1 MLRIASFPKGRAIG
15 RPIKRPIKPPNSS
28 SCSFVSGLELIIHS
42 GKAIFKGVFNY
53 LHLSADSLYKSSLDK
68 GPIYSIINP
77 TFKIEYATRKATC
90 LREFSKSVEQEK
102 EQEQLTMQ
110 LNGSQIFVEVLC
122 EQGVDTIFGY
132 PGGAVLNLYD
142 ELYKN
147 SDRITHVLTAHE
159 QGASHAADGYARA
172 TGRTGVVLAT
182 SGPGATNL
190 VTGIATAYMDSVPM
204 VAFTGNVA
212 TPGLGK
218 DSFQEAYIEGITM
231 PITKHNFT
239 VRKVEELADTMRAAF
254 RIAQSGRKG
263 PVLVDIP
270 KDVTAAVCEFTPKQ
284 PEKIRTVTTYNEQQV
299 KWAADI
305 INAAKRP
312 LVYFGGGVRSAA
324 SCQPLRDLIHKAE
337 IPATY
342 TLMAAGVVPYGDPMN
357 IGMIGMHGCYTS
369 NRAVADCD
377 VLIALGT
384 RFSDRVALNPK
395 TFAKNATI
403 IQIDIDPSELGKNVD
418 VDLSIVG
425 DAAYVLRGM
434 LPLIEETKH
443 PDWIKM
449 IHEWQAQDYH
459 PVSDP
464 TRLMPHQ
471 VIGEVCSQCG
481 PEAVYVTDVGQHQMW
496 AAQYIRHTK
505 SRGFITSGGLGT
517 MGFGYGAAIGAQMA
531 LGRDQRVVMFTGD
544 GSFHMNLNEACT
556 AVSYE
561 LPIITV
567 IFNNSVLGM
576 VRQWQTAFYEKRYSQ
591 TDPHRHT
598 DFVKLADGFGLKGY
612 RCKNLPEFQAA
623 FADALKQKGPTWI
636 ECIIDKDEKVLP
648 MIPGGGD
655 INDIIME

>member
-1 MLRIASFPKGRAIG
+1 ML
-15 RPIKRPIKPPNSS
+15 
-28 SCSFVSGLELIIHS
+28 
-42 GKAIFKGVFNY
+42 
-53 LHLSADSLYKSSLDK
+53 
-68 GPIYSIINP
+68 
-77 TFKIEYATRKATC
+77 
-90 LREFSKSVEQEK
+90 
-102 EQEQLTMQ
+102 

-132 PGGAVLNLYD
+132 PGGSVLNLYD

-204 VAFTGNVA
+204 VAFTGNVP
-212 TPGLGK
+212 TSGLGR

-239 VRKVEELADTMRAAF
+239 VRRVEDLADTMRAAF

-270 KDVTAAVCEFTPKQ
+270 KDVTANSCEFTHQQ
-284 PEKIRTVTTYNEQQV
+284 PEQIRTVTTFNEQQV

-305 INAAKRP
+305 LNGAERP
-312 LVYFGGGVRSAA
+312 FVYFGGGVRSAA
-324 SCQPLRDLIHKAE
+324 SCQPLRELLHKAN
-337 IPATY
+337 IPAAY
-342 TLMAAGVVPYGDPMN
+342 TLMAAGVVPYSDPMN
-357 IGMIGMHGCYTS
+357 LGLLGMHGCYAA
-369 NRAVADCD
+369 NKAVSEADV
-377 VLIALGT
+377 VLAVGT

-395 TFAKNATI
+395 TFAGKATI
-403 IQIDIDPSELGKNVD
+403 IQIDIDPSEVGKNVD
-418 VDLSIVG
+418 IDLSVTG
-425 DAAYVLRGM
+425 DAAYILRAM
-434 LPLIEETKH
+434 LPLIEEKEH
-443 PDWIKM
+443 PEWLAQ
-449 IHEWQAQDYH
+449 IHEWQKKDYH
-459 PVSDP
+459 PKDDP
-464 TRLMPHQ
+464 TRLLPHQ
-471 VIGEVCSQCG
+471 IIGEVCEQCG

-496 AAQYIRHTK
+496 AAQYVRHVK

-531 LGRDQRVVMFTGD
+531 LGRDHRVVMFTGD

-567 IFNNSVLGM
+567 IFNNQVLGM
-576 VRQWQTAFYEKRYSQ
+576 VRQWQTSFYGKRYSQ
-591 TDPHRHT
+591 TDPGRRT
-598 DFVKLADGFGLKGY
+598 DYVKLAEGFGLKGY
-612 RCKNLPEFQAA
+612 HCENLAEFQAA
-623 FADALKQKGPTWI
+623 FAEALTHKGPTWI
-636 ECIIDKDEKVLP
+636 ECVIDKDEKVLP

-655 INDIIME
+655 ITSIIMK

>member
-1 MLRIASFPKGRAIG
+1 
-15 RPIKRPIKPPNSS
+15 
-28 SCSFVSGLELIIHS
+28 
-42 GKAIFKGVFNY
+42 
-53 LHLSADSLYKSSLDK
+53 
-68 GPIYSIINP
+68 
-77 TFKIEYATRKATC
+77 
-90 LREFSKSVEQEK
+90 
-102 EQEQLTMQ
+102 MQ

-147 SDRITHVLTAHE
+147 ADRITHVLTAHE

-204 VAFTGNVA
+204 VAFTGNVTTA
-212 TPGLGK
+212 GLGK

-239 VRKVEELADTMRAAF
+239 VRKVEDLADTMRAAF

-284 PEKIRTVTTYNEQQV
+284 PEKIRTVTTYNEEQV

-305 INAAKRP
+305 INAAERP

-418 VDLSIVG
+418 VDLAISG
-425 DAAYVLRGM
+425 DAAYVLGGM
-434 LPLIEETKH
+434 LPLIQEKKH
-443 PDWIKM
+443 PDWMKM

-459 PVSDP
+459 PVSDAS
-464 TRLMPHQ
+464 RLMPHQ
-471 VIGEVCSQCG
+471 VIGEVCNQCG
-481 PEAVYVTDVGQHQMW
+481 PEAV
-496 AAQYIRHTK
+496 
-505 SRGFITSGGLGT
+505 
-517 MGFGYGAAIGAQMA
+517 
-531 LGRDQRVVMFTGD
+531 
-544 GSFHMNLNEACT
+544 
-556 AVSYE
+556 
-561 LPIITV
+561 
-567 IFNNSVLGM
+567 
-576 VRQWQTAFYEKRYSQ
+576 
-591 TDPHRHT
+591 
-598 DFVKLADGFGLKGY
+598 
-612 RCKNLPEFQAA
+612 
-623 FADALKQKGPTWI
+623 
-636 ECIIDKDEKVLP
+636 
-648 MIPGGGD
+648 
-655 INDIIME
+655 

>member
-1 MLRIASFPKGRAIG
+1 
-15 RPIKRPIKPPNSS
+15 
-28 SCSFVSGLELIIHS
+28 
-42 GKAIFKGVFNY
+42 
-53 LHLSADSLYKSSLDK
+53 
-68 GPIYSIINP
+68 
-77 TFKIEYATRKATC
+77 
-90 LREFSKSVEQEK
+90 
-102 EQEQLTMQ
+102 MQ

-147 SDRITHVLTAHE
+147 ADRITHVLTAHE

-204 VAFTGNVA
+204 VAFTGNVTTA
-212 TPGLGK
+212 ALGT

-239 VRKVEELADTMRAAF
+239 VRRVEDLADTMRAAF

-284 PEKIRTVTTYNEQQV
+284 PEKIRTVTTYNEEQV
-299 KWAADI
+299 KWAADL

-324 SCQPLRDLIHKAE
+324 SCQPLRDLIHKTE

-357 IGMIGMHGCYTS
+357 IGMVGMHGCYTS

-418 VDLSIVG
+418 VDLAISG
-425 DAAYVLRGM
+425 DAAYVLGGM
-434 LPLIEETKH
+434 LPLIQEAKH
-443 PDWIKM
+443 PEWMAM
-449 IHEWQAQDYH
+449 IREWQAQDYH
-459 PVSDP
+459 PVSDAS
-464 TRLMPHQ
+464 RLMPHQ

-567 IFNNSVLGM
+567 IFNNQVLGM
-576 VRQWQTAFYEKRYSQ
+576 VRQWQSAFYGKRYSQ

-598 DFVKLADGFGLKGY
+598 DFVKLAEGFGLKGY
-612 RCKNLPEFQAA
+612 RCQNLAEFQSA
-623 FADALKQKGPTWI
+623 FAEAMKRKGPTWI

-655 INDIIME
+655 INDIIMK